1 MKNVILV
8 VAILLLQACS
18 NPAPMQLAPD
28 TYVIMKEDH
37 AGVFGSHS
45 KLKMKVYKEAQAM
58 ADAQGRVIYPLSM
71 KEKPMGNGPG
81 QWATVEYHFMLL
93 EPSDPRVGTRVVS
106 DVDEQIQGA
115 TDASP
120 VGAAIVGGAILAK

>member
-1 MKNVILV
+1 MKKLITLDFYIL
-8 VAILLLQACS
+8 
-18 NPAPMQLAPD
+18 
-28 TYVIMKEDH
+28 
-37 AGVFGSHS
+37 
-45 KLKMKVYKEAQAM
+45 
-58 ADAQGRVIYPLSM
+58 
-71 KEKPMGNGPG
+71 GNGPA

-120 VGAAIVGGAILAK
+120 VGAVIVGGAILAD